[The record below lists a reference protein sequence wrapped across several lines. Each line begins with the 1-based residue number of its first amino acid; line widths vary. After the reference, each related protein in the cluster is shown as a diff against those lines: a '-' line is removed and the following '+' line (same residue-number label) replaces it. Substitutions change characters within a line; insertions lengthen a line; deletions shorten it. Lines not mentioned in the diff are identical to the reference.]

1 MSKKLKIIGICGS
14 LRKNSYNK
22 LILNIAGQQIPSNI
36 EFKIVE
42 IDSLPYF
49 NEDLE
54 SNPPISVT
62 KLRDEISSADA
73 ILFAVPEYNYSISG
87 VLKNAIEWASR
98 PYGQNAI
105 NQKVIAIMG
114 ATTGQIGTA
123 RAQYHLR
130 QILVQTDS
138 IVLNRPEVMISFV
151 KEKFNQSNQLTDDKT
166 LQKIKELVEA
176 LVTRIRL

>member
-1 MSKKLKIIGICGS
+1 
-14 LRKNSYNK
+14 
-22 LILNIAGQQIPSNI
+22 
-36 EFKIVE
+36 
-42 IDSLPYF
+42 
-49 NEDLE
+49 
-54 SNPPISVT
+54 
-62 KLRDEISSADA
+62 
-73 ILFAVPEYNYSISG
+73 
-87 VLKNAIEWASR
+87 
-98 PYGQNAI
+98 
-105 NQKVIAIMG
+105 MG

-176 LVTRIRL
+176 LVAQIRL